1 MRKDAT
7 TMTTDNTLAVRAALE
22 SGGGAAETQLALIA
36 STGGDLQL
44 QLVVEKLTAAEI
56 NVLVEEFD
64 MSKPSVAHAFISP
77 EQFLEAFDRLGARW
91 SQIDEIE
98 LTGDYAE
105 IQRDVEDFL
114 CPMILSTGD
123 PARIKLMVTTLFK
136 HPFGGESVLFAALEK
151 KDYFE
156 YMTAP
161 QDHPITRGTWQD
173 LLSVAREHF
182 PSGYAEIA
190 EQARAIYQDG
200 EGGSLEF
207 AGAFIYGM
215 HQEAMKHHTA
225 QEPETEEF
233 VDI

>member
-1 MRKDAT
+1 
-7 TMTTDNTLAVRAALE
+7 MTTDNTLVVRAALE
-22 SGGGAAETQLALIA
+22 SGGGAAESQLALIA
-36 STGGDLQL
+36 SVGGDSQL
-44 QLVVEKLTAAEI
+44 QLVVENLTAAEI
-56 NVLVEEFD
+56 NVLVEESD

-77 EQFLEAFDRLGARW
+77 AQFLEAFDRLGARW
-91 SQIDEIE
+91 SCIDNIE
-98 LTGDYAE
+98 TSGDYVE

-123 PARIKLMVTTLFK
+123 PVRIKLMITTLFE
-136 HPFGGESVLFAALEK
+136 HAFGGEAVLFAALEK

-161 QDHPITRGTWQD
+161 QDHPINRGTWQE
-173 LLSVAREHF
+173 LLSATREYF

-190 EQARAIYQDG
+190 EQARAVYQDG

-207 AGAFIYGM
+207 AAAFIHGM
-215 HQEAMKHHTA
+215 HEEARKHHTA
-225 QEPETEEF
+225 QDVAADEF